1 MSEDSEVKVQLY
13 CPVTPAPEIPNSLE
27 NPPDD
32 SIPPV
37 IFHLYCAS
45 LATRFDGV
53 SLVDFLALHIPLT
66 SSLLDEL
73 ISFGAIYA
81 RNSVRRSHEAPRPPR
96 CSDSMPLLCSGLPL
110 YVRVHA
116 IPKRF
121 RSKTPLRV
129 LYEDEELYIVDKPAG
144 LPVCATVDNII
155 ENVCSLTETYVSHRL
170 DVGTS
175 GILVL
180 GRRKESVGKI
190 NLALSNAEKRYKVL
204 TRLRPPEGV
213 MRHWFV
219 KGARRGRGPL
229 AGRIIADWSD
239 DPPDEK
245 GWVNAELVVEQVRK
259 MTIPIGEDTAV
270 FWESEIHLVTGRT
283 HQIRLQLA
291 SFCVYGDS
299 KFSELDSNHLLH
311 DTHEKLGL
319 SAVGLKLDWNG
330 AELRI
335 RNSPWW
341 DRSSHDEGSSP
352 V

>member
-1 MSEDSEVKVQLY
+1 
-13 CPVTPAPEIPNSLE
+13 VTPAPEIPNSLE

-116 IPKRF
+116 IPKR
-121 RSKTPLRV
+121 
-129 LYEDEELYIVDKPAG
+129 
-144 LPVCATVDNII
+144 
-155 ENVCSLTETYVSHRL
+155 LTETYVSHRL

-319 SAVGLKLDWNG
+319 SAVDLKLDWNG